1 MPDYIFVA
9 ITYIPPQSNL
19 TMLDSVLKQYNIN
32 ETLEVQTLKGGLI
45 NSTWKLIGK
54 NKQYILQKVN
64 GDIFSSPTD
73 IARNIKNIGDYLHLN
88 YPNYFFVGLLPTIN
102 GDVVCNMPDNGSYR
116 LFPFVIDSVTYSAL
130 NNPQLAYEA
139 AVQFGRFANH
149 LSRFPVESLHIPLPN
164 FHDLSLRFTQFENI
178 LVSGNPERI
187 SEAAESIVFL
197 KKHSDIVA
205 VFEGIKQNPNFKI
218 RVMHHDTKVN
228 NVLFDKDN
236 KGLCVIDL
244 DTVMPGY
251 FMSDVG
257 DMMRTYLSPV
267 SEEEKDFSLI
277 EVREDYFKAILEGY
291 LSEMKGE
298 LSTDELKHF
307 VYAGKFLIYMQALRF
322 LTDYLQN
329 DTYYGSQ
336 YPGHNFIRANN
347 QIVLLQKLIEKE
359 AALQDLVRNY

>member
-1 MPDYIFVA
+1 
-9 ITYIPPQSNL
+9 
-19 TMLDSVLKQYNIN
+19 MLNSVLKQYNID
-32 ETLEVQTLKGGLI
+32 ETVEVITLKGGLI
-45 NSTWKLIGK
+45 NSTWKINDK
-54 NKQYILQKVN
+54 DKQYILQKVN

-73 IARNIKNIGDYLHLN
+73 IANNIKAIGEYLKLHH
-88 YPNYFFVGLLPTIN
+88 PNYFFVGLLPTIS
-102 GDVVCNMPDNGSYR
+102 GGAVCNFPDNSSYR
-116 LFPFVIDSVTYSAL
+116 MFLFVKDSVTYSAL
-130 NNPQLAYEA
+130 NNPQLAYAA
-139 AVQFGRFANH
+139 AVQFGRFANY
-149 LSRFPVESLHIPLPN
+149 LSHFPVETLHIPLPN
-164 FHDLSLRFTQFENI
+164 FHNLSLRYEQFENA
-178 LVSGNPERI
+178 LTNGNPVRI
-187 SEAAESIVFL
+187 AEATDTIKFL
-197 KKHSDIVA
+197 KEQQTIVTD
-205 VFEGIKQNPNFKI
+205 FEKIKQNTNFKI

-277 EVREDYFKAILEGY
+277 EIREDYFKSILDGY
-291 LSEMKGE
+291 LSEMKNE

-347 QIVLLQKLIEKE
+347 QIVLLKRLMEKE
-359 AALQDLVRNY
+359 DLLQEMVKKYL